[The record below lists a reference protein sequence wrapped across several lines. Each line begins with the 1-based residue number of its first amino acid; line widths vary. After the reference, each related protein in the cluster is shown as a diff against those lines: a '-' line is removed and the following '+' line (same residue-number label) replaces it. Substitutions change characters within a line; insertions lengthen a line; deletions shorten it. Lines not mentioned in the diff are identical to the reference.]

1 MKIKDCIIDSLERQ
15 NYEDCVK
22 PVLPICFSEMM
33 RSMSSICLCVA
44 NSLLEQRYQDVG
56 DKQFGINV
64 PTTAN
69 PGFDEFFQVLCGNDF
84 WRSSILH
91 AQIYG
96 FFDWLLEQ
104 EKPCGDDDDSLW
116 FGTRFLFKKWNEY
129 AEMKDKGMEGG

>member
-15 NYEDCVK
+15 DYEYCVK

-56 DKQFGINV
+56 DKQFGINAQ
-64 PTTAN
+64 TTEN

-84 WRSSILH
+84 WRSSILN

-104 EKPCGDDDDSLW
+104 EKPCCDDDNSLW

-129 AEMKDKGMEGG
+129 AEMKGKGDG

>member
-1 MKIKDCIIDSLERQ
+1 MKIKDCIIDSLKRR
-15 NYEDCVK
+15 NHEDCVK

-44 NSLLEQRYQDVG
+44 NSLLEQRYPDVG

-84 WRSSILH
+84 WRPSILH

-96 FFDWLLEQ
+96 FFDWLKENKVEGIVFWKDGEPQ
-104 EKPCGDDDDSLW
+104 CKIKRSD
-116 FGTRFLFKKWNEY
+116 FGFEWPTH
-129 AEMKDKGMEGG
+129 